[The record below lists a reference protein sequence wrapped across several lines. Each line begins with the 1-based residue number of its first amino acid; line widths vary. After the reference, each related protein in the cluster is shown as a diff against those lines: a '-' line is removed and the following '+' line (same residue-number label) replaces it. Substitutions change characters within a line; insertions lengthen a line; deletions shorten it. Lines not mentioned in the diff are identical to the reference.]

1 MLPNIL
7 FREAPRSVLDRM
19 PDFGW
24 AINPQRRG
32 LEPSRPIE
40 VDPKAC
46 SGGKPNTRPW
56 RHGDTATRRHG
67 DTATLGALGLRSEHL
82 GRLFAPQ
89 MAAKTSVSR
98 YWAVSPLLSPSA
110 NIQAQQPPV
119 SLEPGR
125 PTQQDRAAGEA
136 RSFPEGLGN
145 DVGLFLGR
153 GSHPAGD
160 MATVATR
167 FFVSG
172 RWRAARSPVRHRR
185 VEPRN
190 TPLSPL
196 RGEGGF
202 LPRPIWGDQAEF
214 ASVRAAQLR

>member
-67 DTATLGALGLRSEHL
+67 DTATQGSLMLRSGHL

-89 MAAKTSVSR
+89 MTAKTSPSR
-98 YWAVSPLLSPSA
+98 YWTVSPHQPPSA
-110 NIQAQQPPV
+110 NIRARNPPV

-125 PTQQDRAAGEA
+125 PAQQDRAAGEA
-136 RSFPEGLGN
+136 RSFPARLGS
-145 DVGLFLGR
+145 DVGLFPGR
-153 GSHPAGD
+153 GSHPVGD
-160 MATVATR
+160 MATPATV
-167 FFVSG
+167 FFFLFAG
-172 RWRAARSPVRHRR
+172 GQPDPQFDTAAWNPEIPPSP
-185 VEPRN
+185 P
-190 TPLSPL
+190 
-196 RGEGGF
+196 
-202 LPRPIWGDQAEF
+202 
-214 ASVRAAQLR
+214 